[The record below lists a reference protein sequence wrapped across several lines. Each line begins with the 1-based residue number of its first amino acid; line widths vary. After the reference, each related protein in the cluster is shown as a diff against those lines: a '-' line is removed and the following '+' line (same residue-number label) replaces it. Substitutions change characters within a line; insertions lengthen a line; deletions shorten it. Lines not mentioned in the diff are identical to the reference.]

1 MLPGTRGGPAAAL
14 PQPVV
19 DRAAATLATQQGAPS
34 SGHSLDDAGALRPPP
49 VEDVEDEVRH
59 DSPPEPQSVTGES
72 ARRWSGTRAKPSS
85 EYIPPLRDRS
95 AARRGRCARGGPA
108 RGPPRLGW
116 GLASA
121 QGTRLPTPS
130 AFARGAGACG
140 AGKFHP
146 LREPKRGR
154 GWREGEMRGAD
165 HRRHQAGKASPP
177 PAVIRGVQQLC
188 HGPSRPRRH
197 PLVRV
202 ITPTLSRFPAIS
214 PYLTPVSPRF
224 PFSRVSLAFASSSRR
239 HPRPRRPSRSA
250 LRARPCSARFF
261 WTLARSP
268 APRRTSR
275 ACIHLAGTG
284 RQGPGS
290 GTGRGRLGSY
300 QRAAIRRGGPG
311 KAVRYCA
318 ARCGAALIY
327 ILNDKLYIALPAS
340 LARVAGGISSALGYI
355 GCVSC
360 FKGTRCA
367 KGGSSALPSD

>member
-1 MLPGTRGGPAAAL
+1 M
-14 PQPVV
+14 
-19 DRAAATLATQQGAPS
+19 
-34 SGHSLDDAGALRPPP
+34 AGAWPVPRGHGYPPHP
-49 VEDVEDEVRH
+49 
-59 DSPPEPQSVTGES
+59 G
-72 ARRWSGTRAKPSS
+72 A
-85 EYIPPLRDRS
+85 
-95 AARRGRCARGGPA
+95 
-108 RGPPRLGW
+108 
-116 GLASA
+116 
-121 QGTRLPTPS
+121 

-165 HRRHQAGKASPP
+165 HRQHQAGKASPP
-177 PAVIRGVQQLC
+177 PAVIRGVHQLC

-224 PFSRVSLAFASSSRR
+224 PFSRVSLAFASSSRAIPGR
-239 HPRPRRPSRSA
+239 VV
-250 LRARPCSARFF
+250 RARPPFAPARFF

-300 QRAAIRRGGPG
+300 QRAAIRRGRPG
-311 KAVRYCA
+311 KAVRCCA

-340 LARVAGGISSALGYI
+340 LARVAGGISGAAGISAV
-355 GCVSC
+355 CHVS
-360 FKGTRCA
+360 KARA
-367 KGGSSALPSD
+367 APKAEVLPSHQTE